1 MTEDPTPSPAPRNA
15 RWLVVSKAS
24 AKLGDLLCDAK
35 TTVPWLM
42 LSAGAP
48 AGMLGLL
55 VPVRESL
62 SMLPQVFIAPWVQ
75 AVRPRKRMAIAAL
88 LAQAGAALAIALL
101 TYSLRG
107 VAAGVGVVIA
117 LGMLSLGRAF
127 ASLANKDVLAR
138 AIPKG
143 SRGQVAGR
151 ATSIAGL
158 IGLGGASA
166 SLLSDRPESVG
177 ILVLVVGAAA
187 VAFGLAAV
195 ALLRVE
201 EKEEVATKT
210 KERASLRDALA
221 DPRLRRFVLVRSLL
235 AASALGGPFIVSLGR
250 DGASTLQTLAA
261 FVLAG
266 GAASFVSAGRWGRFA
281 DRSGRGCMATG
292 GAVAAAAALGVI
304 GLQTLAPSATAW
316 AWAGLYFVFSIGYVG
331 VRVGRKTYILDL
343 AQGDARTQF
352 VASSNTLVAVAL
364 LAMGAGLALLPGA
377 VAAITACTVLTV
389 LGALGCLG
397 LSKA

>member
-1 MTEDPTPSPAPRNA
+1 MTERPTSSNA

-24 AKLGDLLCDAK
+24 VKLADLLCDAK
-35 TTVPWLM
+35 TTVAWLM

-55 VPVRESL
+55 VPIRESL

-75 AVRPRKRMAIAAL
+75 TVEPRKRVAIAAL
-88 LAQAGAALAIALL
+88 GVQAAAALAIALL
-101 TYSLRG
+101 SFSLRG
-107 VAAGVGVVIA
+107 FAAGASVVVA
-117 LGMLSLGRAF
+117 LGVLSLGRAF

-143 SRGQVAGR
+143 NRGQVTGR

-158 IGLGGASA
+158 VGLGGASA
-166 SLLSDRPESVG
+166 SLFSTHPESVG
-177 ILVLVVGAAA
+177 ILALVVGAAS
-187 VAFGLAAV
+187 VGFSLAAI
-195 ALLRVE
+195 ALLRVRE
-201 EKEEVATKT
+201 DKVPAETKD
-210 KERASLRDALA
+210 RASLREALA
-221 DPRLRRFVLVRSLL
+221 DSRLRRFVLVRTLL

-266 GAASFVSAGRWGRFA
+266 GAASFVSAGRWGRLA
-281 DRSGRGCMATG
+281 DRSGRGCMAAG
-292 GAVAAAAALGVI
+292 GALAALAALGVLA
-304 GLQTLAPSATAW
+304 LQMLAPSTTPS
-316 AWAGLYFVFSIGYVG
+316 AWAGLYFVFSLGYVG
-331 VRVGRKTYILDL
+331 VRVGRKTYIVDL
-343 AQGDARTQF
+343 AQGELRTQF
-352 VASSNTLVAVAL
+352 VASSNTLVALAL
-364 LAMGAGLALLPGA
+364 LAMGAGLAVLPSA

-389 LGALGCLG
+389 LGAVGCAA

>member
-1 MTEDPTPSPAPRNA
+1 MTEDQTPSPRLRNA
-15 RWLVVSKAS
+15 RWIVVSKAS
-24 AKLGDLLCDAK
+24 VKLADLLCDAK

-75 AVRPRKRMAIAAL
+75 AVEPRKRMAVAAL
-88 LAQAGAALAIALL
+88 LAQAAAALAIAVL

-107 VAAGVGVVIA
+107 IAAGVSVIIA
-117 LGMLSLGRAF
+117 LGVLSLGRAF

-138 AIPKG
+138 AVPKG
-143 SRGQVAGR
+143 SRGEVTGR
-151 ATSIAGL
+151 ATSLAGL

-166 SLLSDRPESVG
+166 GLLATRPESEG

-187 VAFGLAAV
+187 LAFCLAAL
-195 ALLRVE
+195 ALLRVTE
-201 EKEEVATKT
+201 GQLATKP
-210 KERASLRDALA
+210 KERPSLRDALA
-221 DPRLRRFVLVRSLL
+221 DFRLRRFVLVRTLL

-250 DGASTLQTLAA
+250 DGSSTLQTLAV

-281 DRSGRGCMATG
+281 DRSGPGCMAAG

-304 GLQTLAPSATAW
+304 GLQTLAPSTTAW
-316 AWAGLYFVFSIGYVG
+316 AWGTLYFAFSIGYVG
-331 VRVGRKTYILDL
+331 IRVGRKTYIVDL

-377 VAAITACTVLTV
+377 VAAITACTVLTI
-389 LGALGCLG
+389 LGTLGCLA
-397 LSKA
+397 LSRA

>member
-1 MTEDPTPSPAPRNA
+1 MTDEHPPYTTPRNA

-24 AKLGDLLCDAK
+24 VKLGDLLCDAK

-48 AGMLGLL
+48 AGMVGLL
-55 VPVRESL
+55 VPIRESL
-62 SMLPQVFIAPWVQ
+62 SMLPQVLIAPWVQ
-75 AVRPRKRMAIAAL
+75 AVEPRKRMAIAAL
-88 LAQAGAALAIALL
+88 GVQAAAALAIALL
-101 TYSLRG
+101 TFTLRG
-107 VAAGVGVVIA
+107 VAAGVAVVVA
-117 LGMLSLGRAF
+117 LGLLSLGRAF

-138 AIPKG
+138 AVPKG
-143 SRGQVAGR
+143 GRGQVTGR
-151 ATSIAGL
+151 ATSIAGM

-166 SLLSDRPESVG
+166 SLLATRPESVG
-177 ILVLVVGAAA
+177 ILVLVVGAAG

-195 ALLRVE
+195 ALVRVVE
-201 EKEEVATKT
+201 GDVPTKA
-210 KERASLRDALA
+210 KERASLRSALA
-221 DPRLRRFVLVRSLL
+221 DPRLRRFVLVRTLL

-281 DRSGRGCMATG
+281 DRSGRGCMAAG
-292 GAVAAAAALGVI
+292 GAVAAAAASGVLA
-304 GLQTLAPSATAW
+304 LQTLAPSTAAW

-331 VRVGRKTYILDL
+331 VRVGRKTYIVDL

-352 VASSNTLVAVAL
+352 VASSNTLVALAL
-364 LAMGAGLALLPGA
+364 LAMGGGLAVLPSA
-377 VAAITACTVLTV
+377 VAAICVCTALTV
-389 LGALGCLG
+389 VGALGCVTL
-397 LSKA
+397 ART

>member
-1 MTEDPTPSPAPRNA
+1 MADHTPSPRPLNA
-15 RWLVVSKAS
+15 RWLVVSKA
-24 AKLGDLLCDAK
+24 AVKLGDLLCDAK

-42 LSAGAP
+42 LSVGAP
-48 AGMLGLL
+48 AGMVGLL

-75 AVRPRKRMAIAAL
+75 AVEPRKRMAIAAL
-88 LAQAGAALAIALL
+88 LTQAAAALAIALL
-101 TYSLRG
+101 SSALGG
-107 VAAGVGVVIA
+107 VAAGVGVVLA
-117 LGMLSLGRAF
+117 LGLLSLGRAF

-138 AIPKG
+138 AVPKG
-143 SRGQVAGR
+143 NRGQVAGR

-158 IGLGGASA
+158 IGLGGAAA
-166 SLLSDRPESVG
+166 SLLGDHPESVG
-177 ILVLVVGAAA
+177 ILVLVVGAAS
-187 VAFGLAAV
+187 VAFSVAALALVRV
-195 ALLRVE
+195 AE
-201 EKEEVATKT
+201 EQVASKT

-221 DPRLRRFVLVRSLL
+221 DSRLRRFVLVRTLL

-281 DRSGRGCMATG
+281 DRSGRGCMAAG
-292 GAVAAAAALGVI
+292 GVLAAAAALGVI
-304 GLQTLAPSATAW
+304 AVQALAPNTTAW
-316 AWAGLYFVFSIGYVG
+316 VWAGLYFVFSIGYVG
-331 VRVGRKTYILDL
+331 IRVGRKTYIVDL
-343 AQGDARTQF
+343 AQGNARTQF

-377 VAAITACTVLTV
+377 VAAITVCTVLTI
-389 LGALGCLG
+389 LGALGCLA
-397 LSKA
+397 LSRA